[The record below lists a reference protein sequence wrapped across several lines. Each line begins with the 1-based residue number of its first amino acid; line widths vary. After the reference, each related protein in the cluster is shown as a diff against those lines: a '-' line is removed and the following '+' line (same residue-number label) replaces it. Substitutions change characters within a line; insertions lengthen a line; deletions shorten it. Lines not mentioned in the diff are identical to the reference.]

1 MSARS
6 LESSNLKL
14 LLSEAPFIEYQ
25 GRSYS
30 RLQIVSAAYRL
41 SQQLPDASNIINL
54 HSLRHEFIVVLLAA
68 AFKGASAILP
78 PNTAKNTL
86 LALVENSEK
95 TLISASHTLYREL
108 VDQLVPTIDF
118 LSLLGDSIIDRS
130 LLEAELGALSNSV
143 IQIYTSGT
151 TGHPKQVT
159 KSWFS
164 MSKMALRAIDRFHL
178 TSGKTIVGT
187 VPSQHMFGLETTVFW
202 PLFST
207 SRLWSDKP
215 LFSADMMDVFEGT
228 NNDIFLVSTPLHLKN
243 WVESQELWPDRKL
256 SVLSATA
263 PMDKELAEKVTI
275 QWQARLFEVLGST
288 ETASFASREIM
299 SSELWEPYQNTNIQ
313 LSDSHYEVSFTDLGE
328 FYPLQDDIQM
338 EVGGRFKLLG
348 RQSDMIKVA
357 GKRAS
362 LCELNRVLLSIDGVR
377 DGVFLNLG
385 KERLS
390 AVVASDLS
398 IKDIKQQLNE
408 SMDPVFLPCPIY
420 FVDRLPRNELGKLQ
434 MSQLLEEI
442 DGQHND

>member
-1 MSARS
+1 MSFCS
-6 LESSNLKL
+6 LASSDIQL
-14 LLSEAPFIEYQ
+14 LLSEAPLIEYQ
-25 GRSYS
+25 GQSYS

-68 AFKGASAILP
+68 AFKGASAVLP

-86 LALVENSEK
+86 LALVESAPK
-95 TLISASHTLYREL
+95 TFISTCDTLYSKL
-108 VDQLVPTIDF
+108 VDQRVPTIDF
-118 LSLLGDSIIDRS
+118 LSLLNDSIIDQN
-130 LLEAELGALSNSV
+130 LLKTKLETLSNSV

-151 TGHPKQVT
+151 TGRPKQVT
-159 KSWFS
+159 KSWYS
-164 MSKMALRAIDRFHL
+164 MSKMAHRAIERFHL
-178 TSGKTIVGT
+178 NSDNTIVAT

-202 PLFST
+202 PLFSAV
-207 SRLWSDKP
+207 RLYSDKP

-228 NNDIFLVSTPLHLKN
+228 DNDIFLVSTPLHLKN
-243 WVESQELWPDRKL
+243 WVDSQELWPNRKL

-263 PMDKELAEKVTI
+263 PMDKELAEKVTT

-288 ETASFASREIM
+288 ETASFAPREIM
-299 SSELWEPYQNTNIQ
+299 LSELWEPYQNTNIQ
-313 LSDSHYEVSFTDLGE
+313 LSGSNYEVYFKDLGE

-398 IKDIKQQLNE
+398 IKDIKQCLNE
-408 SMDPVFLPCPIY
+408 SMDPVFLPRPIY

>member
-1 MSARS
+1 MSACS
-6 LESSNLKL
+6 LESSDLEL

-41 SQQLPDASNIINL
+41 SQQLPDASYIINL
-54 HSLRHEFIVVLLAA
+54 HSLRHEFMVVLLAA
-68 AFKGASAILP
+68 SFKGASAILP

-86 LALVENSEK
+86 LALVESSEK
-95 TLISASHTLYREL
+95 TFISTSHALYSEL
-108 VDQLVPTIDF
+108 VGHLVPTIDF
-118 LSLLGDSIIDRS
+118 LSLLSDLLIDRS
-130 LLEAELGALSNSV
+130 LLEAKLETLSNSV

-159 KSWFS
+159 KSWLS
-164 MSKMALRAIDRFHL
+164 MSKMAHRAIDRFHL
-178 TSGKTIVGT
+178 TSDNTIVGT

-207 SRLWSDKP
+207 VRLWSDKP
-215 LFSADMMDVFEGT
+215 LFSADMMDVFDGT
-228 NNDIFLVSTPLHLKN
+228 DNDIFLVSTPLHLKN
-243 WVESQELWPDRKL
+243 WVDSQELWPDRKL

-263 PMDKELAEKVTI
+263 PMDKELAEKVTT

-390 AVVASDLS
+390 AVVASDLP

-408 SMDPVFLPCPIY
+408 SIDPVFLPRPIY
-420 FVDRLPRNELGKLQ
+420 FVDRLPRNEIGKLQ